1 MISSLLAGVKSL
13 FTSKSPKERKLHDYD
28 YNRVSRVLDAMQSL
42 KEGKP
47 SDDTDFLYLMASLK
61 GWDAPRMQEIR
72 NMLVNRGYWN
82 SFKEGRS
89 YMTNGVIQIGVY
101 GDPYGLSDKY
111 LTGSRVD
118 LDIAMV
124 NPRKRAS
131 VLKCLGNQPILDT
144 TTVERTLSWYN

>member
-1 MISSLLAGVKSL
+1 MISSLLAGIKAR
-13 FTSKSPKERKLHDYD
+13 FTPNAPREKELRDSE
-28 YNRVSRVLDAMQSL
+28 YNRVSRVLDSMQAL
-42 KEGKP
+42 KEGKTF
-47 SDDTDFLYLMASLK
+47 DDTDFLYLMASLK
-61 GWDAPRMQEIR
+61 GWEAPRMQEIR
-72 NMLVNRGYWN
+72 SMLVNQGYWR
-82 SFKEGRS
+82 SFHNGRS

-111 LTGSRVD
+111 LSGSRVD
-118 LDIAMV
+118 LDISMV